1 MRYIL
6 SNLKPYRLQV
16 FLAYLFTFTEIAA
29 ELLFPFFLSIM
40 INQGIIPEDTSLLYF
55 WGSIMLGTTVLAF
68 FSGIM
73 NSYFAA
79 HISTAAGYD
88 IRERLFAKIQEFS
101 FDMLTLYPVSM
112 IVTRFTNDIRVVQN
126 TILMGLRIMVKAP
139 IMVVG
144 SVMMSFIINWKLS
157 LIFLITV
164 PILILFL
171 GWVLKIGSRL
181 FTQVQERVDTV
192 NRVIQ
197 ENIGGMRIIKAF
209 VRRDFEADR
218 FYRSNQDLATKS
230 QTAFRFVEAS
240 MPVLLLVMNASL
252 LFIIW
257 VGNKQAIAGTT
268 SVGDVVAIVN
278 YALRTVMMISM
289 FTFISLAI
297 SRAKAS
303 GERISMIIHEK
314 TIPVIQTSSND
325 RHIQQGSLRFESV
338 DFSFPNSSLSILQNI
353 DFQLHPE
360 ETIAIMGATGAGKTT
375 LFQLIPRLYSPD
387 AGTIYIDDTPIEQFN
402 VRALRDGIGYVSQ
415 NPLLFTGSIADNIRF
430 GKEAASLDEVITAA
444 KTAQIHESIL
454 TFPDK
459 YDSIVGQKGVNLS
472 GGQKQRISIARALIR
487 HPLLLMFDDS
497 TSALDVQTEAKLLDA
512 LKEYNA
518 STLIITQKIS
528 TAQRADRI
536 MLLDKG
542 KIEGIGTD
550 QELLQTSALYRQ
562 IVSSQSQEEVR
573 HA

>member
-16 FLAYLFTFTEIAA
+16 LLAYIFTFTEIAA

-55 WGSIMLGTTVLAF
+55 WGSVMLGTTILAF

-79 HISTAAGYD
+79 HISTALGHD
-88 IRERLFAKIQEFS
+88 IRENLFTKIQEFS

-139 IMVVG
+139 VMVIG
-144 SVMMSFIINWKLS
+144 SVFMSFIINWKLS
-157 LIFLITV
+157 LIFLVTV

-218 FYRSNQDLATKS
+218 FDQSNRDLATKS

-268 SVGDVVAIVN
+268 TVGDVVAIVN
-278 YALRTVMMISM
+278 YALRAVMMISM
-289 FTFISLAI
+289 FTFISLAV

-303 GERISMIIHEK
+303 GERISMIMHEK
-314 TIPVIQTSSND
+314 TIPVAQTSNNAN
-325 RHIQQGSLRFESV
+325 HIQQGSLHFDSV
-338 DFSFPNSSLSILQNI
+338 DFSFPNSSLPILQNI
-353 DFQLHPE
+353 QFQLHPE

-387 AGTIYIDDTPIEQFN
+387 AGTIYIDDTPIQQFD
-402 VRALRDGIGYVSQ
+402 VKALRDGIGYVSQ

-430 GKEAASLDEVITAA
+430 GKEKASLDEVIIAA
-444 KTAQIHESIL
+444 KTAQIHDSIL
-454 TFPDK
+454 AFPDQ

-472 GGQKQRISIARALIR
+472 GGQKQRISIARALVR
-487 HPLLLMFDDS
+487 HPKLLMFDDS
-497 TSALDVQTEAKLLDA
+497 TSALDVQTESKLLDA

-536 MLLDKG
+536 LLLDKG
-542 KIEGIGTD
+542 KIEGVGTHE
-550 QELLQTSALYRQ
+550 ELLRISALYRQ
-562 IVSSQSQEEVR
+562 IVSSQSQEEVG